1 MPDTKSPCV
10 VIGVLVR
17 FQVSLHAREHS
28 THASRLRAQPQL
40 GTGHWTQRSAQSAHA
55 PHRSSRGQSTIAGVC
70 AQQKSTPER
79 RKRSLGVTLGL
90 GLSLLFPSTT
100 TSTAPL
106 CSLGY
111 SGSLSSG
118 LSRACYRVS
127 LSAVSISRPERRVT
141 SHSVEARWQIMV
153 MVSKVLET
161 IWACAAVS
169 PAAPSSELG
178 CGIDQLGQQA
188 IDAHLR
194 VDRCTD
200 ALRRAHGCTGTRMR
214 RVSHLYMS

>member
-1 MPDTKSPCV
+1 MRTTKIDTGETEEVSRSYSRTGTLSSLPFDHDLHCSP
-10 VIGVLVR
+10 
-17 FQVSLHAREHS
+17 
-28 THASRLRAQPQL
+28 
-40 GTGHWTQRSAQSAHA
+40 
-55 PHRSSRGQSTIAGVC
+55 
-70 AQQKSTPER
+70 
-79 RKRSLGVTLGL
+79 
-90 GLSLLFPSTT
+90 LL
-100 TSTAPL
+100 
-106 CSLGY
+106 SLGY

-161 IWACAAVS
+161 IWACAAVF

>member
-1 MPDTKSPCV
+1 MRTTSTKIDT
-10 VIGVLVR
+10 
-17 FQVSLHAREHS
+17 A
-28 THASRLRAQPQL
+28 
-40 GTGHWTQRSAQSAHA
+40 TGET
-55 PHRSSRGQSTIAGVC
+55 
-70 AQQKSTPER
+70 

-106 CSLGY
+106 CSRGY

-161 IWACAAVS
+161 IWACAAVF

-194 VDRCTD
+194 VDRCTG

>member
-1 MPDTKSPCV
+1 MCRYRCTST
-10 VIGVLVR
+10 
-17 FQVSLHAREHS
+17 VSGFTSRER
-28 THASRLRAQPQL
+28 TLNTRLRVTRTATARHRALDTAVSAERSRPSPFL
-40 GTGHWTQRSAQSAHA
+40 QRPEAQSPVYAHTTKIDT
-55 PHRSSRGQSTIAGVC
+55 GETEV
-70 AQQKSTPER
+70 
-79 RKRSLGVTLGL
+79 KRSLGL

>member
-1 MPDTKSPCV
+1 MCRYRCTSTV
-10 VIGVLVR
+10 SGFTSRERTLNTRLRVI
-17 FQVSLHAREHS
+17 
-28 THASRLRAQPQL
+28 RAQPQL

-79 RKRSLGVTLGL
+79 RKRSLGL

-106 CSLGY
+106 CSRGY

-161 IWACAAVS
+161 IWACAAVF

>member
-1 MPDTKSPCV
+1 MCRYRCTSTVSGFTSRERTLNTRLTVTRTATARHRALDTAVSAERSRPSPF
-10 VIGVLVR
+10 LQR
-17 FQVSLHAREHS
+17 PEHNRRCMR
-28 THASRLRAQPQL
+28 T
-40 GTGHWTQRSAQSAHA
+40 TK
-55 PHRSSRGQSTIAGVC
+55 ID
-70 AQQKSTPER
+70 TPER
-79 RKRSLGVTLGL
+79 RKRSLGL

-106 CSLGY
+106 CSRGY